1 MKCLY
6 VLFDADCELCVRCGN
21 WLAQQP
27 AFVPLVFIAF
37 QSDEAQ
43 RRFPGIDGLKP
54 GEQLLVISDEGAV
67 YRGAHAVDHVSLGA
81 RELSGTRATHGPSNL
96 IAFRPDCL

>member
-6 VLFDADCELCVRCGN
+6 VLFDAECELCVRCRN

-37 QSDEAQ
+37 QSEEAE
-43 RRFPGIDGLKP
+43 RRFPGFGALKP
-54 GEQLLVISDEGAV
+54 GEQLLLISDEGAV
-67 YRGAHAVDHVSLGA
+67 YRGAHEIVLSNGSVPLDVLEELVDRWIKSKQA
-81 RELSGTRATHGPSNL
+81 A
-96 IAFRPDCL
+96 